1 MNAAEEVPSAE
12 ALLSWDTEVPSRMLG
27 FGGAS
32 SGDPWTVTPGPPP
45 QPERK
50 LLSKEGLDG
59 ERARQG
65 PTGPTQ
71 APLLP
76 ALRKPVDGAAGTGRC
91 SLLPEPGV
99 CLVFGL

>member
-27 FGGAS
+27 FEGAS
-32 SGDPWTVTPGPPP
+32 CGDPWTVTPGPPP

-50 LLSKEGLDG
+50 LLSQEGLDS

-65 PTGPTQ
+65 PAGPTR

-76 ALRKPVDGAAGTGRC
+76 ALRTPVDGAAGTGRG
-91 SLLPEPGV
+91 SLLPAPGV

>member
-27 FGGAS
+27 FEGAS

-50 LLSKEGLDG
+50 LLSQEGLDS

-65 PTGPTQ
+65 PAGPTR
-71 APLLP
+71 ALLLP
-76 ALRKPVDGAAGTGRC
+76 ALRTPVDGAARTGRG
-91 SLLPEPGV
+91 SLLPAPGV

>member
-1 MNAAEEVPSAE
+1 MNAAEELPSAE

-27 FGGAS
+27 FGSAS
-32 SGDPWTVTPGPPP
+32 SGDPWIVTPGPPP

-50 LLSKEGLDG
+50 LLSQEGLDG
-59 ERARQG
+59 ERACQG
-65 PTGPTQ
+65 PTGPTW

-76 ALRKPVDGAAGTGRC
+76 ALRTPVDAVAETGGG
-91 SLLPEPGV
+91 SLLPAPGV

>member
-1 MNAAEEVPSAE
+1 MNAAEELPSAE

-27 FGGAS
+27 FGSAS
-32 SGDPWTVTPGPPP
+32 SGDPWIVTPGPPP

-50 LLSKEGLDG
+50 LLSQEGLNG
-59 ERARQG
+59 ERACQG
-65 PTGPTQ
+65 PTGPTR

-76 ALRKPVDGAAGTGRC
+76 ALRTPVDAVAETGGG
-91 SLLPEPGV
+91 SLLPAPGV